1 VEKEVNKFESL
12 EKARNNW
19 DETIMNPLLR
29 QRKKVKVEIEDGI
42 VIIESQSGDSSD
54 FDREW
59 ARYREEMHWLIDKV

>member
-1 VEKEVNKFESL
+1 MEKEVNKFESL

-54 FDREW
+54 FDR
-59 ARYREEMHWLIDKV
+59 